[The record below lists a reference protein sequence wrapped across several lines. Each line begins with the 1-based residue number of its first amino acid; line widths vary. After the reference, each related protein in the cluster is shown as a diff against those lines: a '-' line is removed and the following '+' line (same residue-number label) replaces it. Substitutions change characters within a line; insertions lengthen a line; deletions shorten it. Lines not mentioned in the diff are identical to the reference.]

1 MTQATAELLEQLR
14 SRIGQDNP
22 PGDWLLITQDRVNQF
37 ADVTD
42 DHQFIHVDPERAKTT
57 PFGGTIAHGF
67 LTLSLCLML
76 PRYREGGDAS
86 AAGEPAARASSTG
99 PRPKMAVNY
108 GLNKVRFPSPVPV
121 GKRVRASTRLLSVE
135 EVAPGI
141 IQNVT
146 QITIEVE
153 GSNKPAAVIELV
165 GRQYY

>member
-1 MTQATAELLEQLR
+1 MTGTADLVEQLR
-14 SRIGQDNP
+14 TRVGQDNP
-22 PGDWLLITQDRVNQF
+22 PGDWLLITQERVDQF

-42 DHQFIHVDPERAKTT
+42 DHQFIHVDPERAKAT

-76 PRYREGGDAS
+76 PRYREGGADA
-86 AAGEPAARASSTG
+86 AAAPSTSSL

-108 GLNKVRFPSPVPV
+108 GLNKVRFPAPVRV
-121 GKRVRASTRLLSVE
+121 GKRIRGTTRVLSVD
-135 EVAPGI
+135 EVAPNV

-146 QITIEVE
+146 QITIEIE
-153 GSNKPAAVIELV
+153 GESKPAAVVELV

>member
-1 MTQATAELLEQLR
+1 MPPMTQATAELLEQLR

-37 ADVTD
+37 ADATD

-76 PRYREGGDAS
+76 PRYREGGAATAS
-86 AAGEPAARASSTG
+86 AAAEPTARETSSG

-108 GLNKVRFPSPVPV
+108 GLNKVRFPAPVPV
-121 GKRVRASTRLLSVE
+121 GKR
-135 EVAPGI
+135 
-141 IQNVT
+141 
-146 QITIEVE
+146 
-153 GSNKPAAVIELV
+153 
-165 GRQYY
+165 